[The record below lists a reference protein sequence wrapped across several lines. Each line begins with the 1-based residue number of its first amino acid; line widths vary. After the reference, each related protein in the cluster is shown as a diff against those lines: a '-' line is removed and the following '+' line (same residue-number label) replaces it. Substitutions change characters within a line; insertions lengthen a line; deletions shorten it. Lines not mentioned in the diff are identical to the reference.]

1 MFSKATWTG
10 TISFGLVSVPVKLYG
25 ATEEHG
31 IETHEVHPVDGGRV
45 GHKRVCKDCD
55 KEIAYGD
62 LGRSVVDVDG
72 HTHVFTKSE
81 LDALSDAK
89 DHSITLDSFCDPD
102 QIDPLYLSKTYYV
115 RPDYMIRKRGDA
127 PRANKPFA
135 VFAASLASSG
145 KAAIGRVVMRS
156 RESLVAITMR
166 EDVMVLRVVLWA
178 DEIRQPVFQ
187 EPEVPVVD
195 VPTQHAMEALQLI
208 DALTIKFDIN
218 SHVDRRE
225 LALSDLIASRREPVE
240 STDSDAQVIELFN
253 RLPKPAVTHAV

>member
-31 IETHEVHPVDGGRV
+31 HETHEAHPVDGGRV
-45 GHKRVCKDCD
+45 GYKRVCKDCGD
-55 KEIAYGD
+55 ELAYSD
-62 LGRSVVDVDG
+62 IGRSLLDVDG
-72 HTHVFTKSE
+72 HEHVFTKSE
-81 LDALSDAK
+81 IDALSDAK
-89 DHSITLDSFCDPD
+89 DHAITLDSFCDPD

-115 RPDYMIRKRGDA
+115 RPDYLIKKRGDT
-127 PRANKPFA
+127 PRANKSFTA
-135 VFAASLASSG
+135 FSEALTSSG
-145 KAAIGRVVMRS
+145 KAAIGRITMRS

-187 EPEVPVVD
+187 EPD
-195 VPTQHAMEALQLI
+195 VPAVEIPTAHAMQALQLI
-208 DALTIKFDIN
+208 DAMTTKFDIN

-225 LALSDLIASRREPVE
+225 LALSDLIESRRTPLPQAA
-240 STDSDAQVIELFN
+240 DSGAQVIELF
-253 RLPKPAVTHAV
+253 RSLPPASHAV

>member
-31 IETHEVHPVDGGRV
+31 IEMHEAHPVDGGRV
-45 GHKRVCKDCD
+45 GYKRFCKDCG
-55 KEIAYGD
+55 EELAYSD
-62 LGRSVVDVDG
+62 IGRSHVDSDG
-72 HTHVFTKSE
+72 HQLVFAKSE
-81 LDALSDAK
+81 LDALGDAK
-89 DHSITLDSFCDPD
+89 DHAITLDSFCDPD

-115 RPDYMIRKRGDA
+115 RPDFQIKKRGDA

-135 VFAASLASSG
+135 VFAEALTSSG

-166 EDVMVLRVVLWA
+166 EDVMVLRVILWA
-178 DEIRQPVFQ
+178 DEIRPALFQ
-187 EPEVPVVD
+187 EPDAPAVD
-195 VPTQHAMEALQLI
+195 VPVQHMMEALQLI
-208 DALTIKFDIN
+208 DALSTKFDIN

-225 LALSDLIASRREPVE
+225 LALSDLIASRRQPVE
-240 STDSDAQVIELFN
+240 ATESNVIDLLA
-253 RLPKPAVTHAV
+253 RLPKPATTHAV

>member
-31 IETHEVHPVDGGRV
+31 HETHEAHPVDGGRV
-45 GHKRVCKDCD
+45 GYKRVCKDCGD
-55 KEIAYGD
+55 ELAYGD
-62 LGRSVVDVDG
+62 IGRSLIDVDG
-72 HTHVFTKSE
+72 HEHVFTKSE
-81 LDALSDAK
+81 FDALSDAK
-89 DHSITLDSFCDPD
+89 DHAITLDSFCDPD

-115 RPDYMIRKRGDA
+115 RPDYLIRKRGDA
-127 PRANKPFA
+127 PRANKSFTA
-135 VFAASLASSG
+135 FSEALTSSG
-145 KAAIGRVVMRS
+145 KAAIGRITMRS

-187 EPEVPVVD
+187 EPD
-195 VPTQHAMEALQLI
+195 VPAVEIPAAHAMQALQLI
-208 DALTIKFDIN
+208 DAMTAKFDIN

-225 LALSDLIASRREPVE
+225 LALSDLIESRRTPVAPAAP
-240 STDSDAQVIELFN
+240 SNVVSLLA
-253 RLPKPAVTHAV
+253 RLPQPAATNEAV

>member
-31 IETHEVHPVDGGRV
+31 IETHEAHPVDGGRV
-45 GHKRVCKDCD
+45 GFKRYCKDCD
-55 KEIAYGD
+55 KELAYSD
-62 LGRSVVDVDG
+62 IGRTVVDADG
-72 HTHVFTKSE
+72 HTHVFTKPE

-115 RPDYMIRKRGDA
+115 RPDFLVKKRGDT

-135 VFAASLASSG
+135 VFSEALTSSG

-178 DEIRQPVFQ
+178 DEIRQPAFQ
-187 EPEVPVVD
+187 EPDAPAVD
-195 VPTQHAMEALQLI
+195 VSTAETMAALQLI
-208 DALTIKFDIN
+208 DALTTKFDIN

-225 LALSDLIASRREPVE
+225 LALSDLIASRRQPVE
-240 STDSDAQVIELFN
+240 TTDSDAQVIELFN
-253 RLPKPAVTHAV
+253 RLPKPTNRAV